1 MRYRCQ
7 FHGFHLLLDLVLI
20 RSPSDRNRAMFFL
33 ETCEATKLDL
43 VINEVIQ
50 LGLAER
56 VVDYDEFDAFPIA
69 LDGNLREWRK

>member
-1 MRYRCQ
+1 
-7 FHGFHLLLDLVLI
+7 
-20 RSPSDRNRAMFFL
+20 MFFL

-56 VVDYDEFDAFPIA
+56 VVDYDEFDAFPVA